1 MNTNYK
7 SKINC
12 KATAQ
17 LEDYWWK
24 LKLNSRRNRK
34 FRFSKRRH
42 AKFSRPRRVLQFY
55 FPCMKQKAY
64 ARAGVDIDLG
74 NRVKA
79 TLPQLLASTH
89 RREVLGKVGGFGGL
103 FQLDLKKY
111 REPILV
117 SSVDGVGTKLK
128 IAFQMDKH
136 DTIGADLVNHCVND
150 IAVLGAEP
158 LFFLDYLG
166 TGKLEP
172 HVFTDII
179 KGFAR
184 ACAENNCA
192 LIGGETA
199 QMPGFYQKGEYD
211 VSGTIVG
218 VVEKSKMLN
227 GQKTVKRGDV
237 VIGIAS
243 SGLHTNGYS
252 LARKIFFEELA
263 LRPTDKID
271 GLKKSI
277 GEELLK
283 EHISYGP
290 LVQKLLKR
298 FNSSLITR
306 HSSLSVKAF
315 AHITGG
321 GFVDNIP
328 RVLPKSLDVVIKKGS
343 WDMLPIFKIIEAK
356 SGVPDAELY
365 QVFNMGIGMVSI
377 VSAEKANDVLKFI
390 KSQKHKAWIIG
401 EVVKGSGIARVE

>member
-1 MNTNYK
+1 MK
-7 SKINC
+7 
-12 KATAQ
+12 
-17 LEDYWWK
+17 
-24 LKLNSRRNRK
+24 
-34 FRFSKRRH
+34 
-42 AKFSRPRRVLQFY
+42 
-55 FPCMKQKAY
+55 KQKAY
-64 ARAGVDIDLG
+64 AAAGVDIDLG
-74 NRVKA
+74 NQVKA

-103 FQLDLKKY
+103 FALDLKKY
-111 REPILV
+111 RQPILV

-128 IAFQMDKH
+128 IAFMLDRH

-172 HVFTDII
+172 HVFTDVI

-184 ACAENNCA
+184 ACAANHCA

-199 QMPGFYQKGEYD
+199 QMPGFYQPGEYD

-218 VVEKSKMLN
+218 VVEKSRMLN
-227 GQKTVKRGDV
+227 GQKTIKRGDI
-237 VIGIAS
+237 VIGIES

-252 LARKIFFEELA
+252 LARRIFFEQLGLQPSSRLPGLA
-263 LRPTDKID
+263 GTL
-271 GLKKSI
+271 GA
-277 GEELLK
+277 ELLK

-290 LVQKLLKR
+290 LVQKLLAK
-298 FNSSLITR
+298 FNPRAAGSPQ
-306 HSSLSVKAF
+306 SVRAF

-328 RVLPKSLDVVIKKGS
+328 RVLPKALDVVIKKGT
-343 WDMLPIFKIIEAK
+343 WDMLPIFQLIAEK
-356 SGVPDAELY
+356 SGVPQDGLY

-377 VSAEKANDVLKFI
+377 VSADQAKAILKFI
-390 KSQKHKAWIIG
+390 HAQKHHAWIIG
-401 EVVKGSGIARVE
+401 EVVKGTGKSRVE

>member
-1 MNTNYK
+1 MK
-7 SKINC
+7 
-12 KATAQ
+12 
-17 LEDYWWK
+17 
-24 LKLNSRRNRK
+24 
-34 FRFSKRRH
+34 
-42 AKFSRPRRVLQFY
+42 
-55 FPCMKQKAY
+55 KQKAY
-64 ARAGVDIDLG
+64 AAAGVDIDLG
-74 NRVKA
+74 NKVKA

-103 FQLDLKKY
+103 FALDVKKY

-128 IAFQMDKH
+128 IAFQQDKH

-227 GQKTVKRGDV
+227 GQKTIRRGDV
-237 VIGIAS
+237 VIGIES

-252 LARKIFFEELA
+252 LGRKIFFEQ
-263 LRPTDKID
+263 
-271 GLKKSI
+271 LKLKPSSRI
-277 GEELLK
+277 PGSKLTLGAELLRV
-283 EHISYGP
+283 HVSYGP
-290 LVQKLLKR
+290 LVQKLLKK
-298 FNSSLITR
+298 FNGKSDLVR
-306 HSSLSVKAF
+306 AF

-343 WDMLPIFKIIEAK
+343 WDMLPVFKIIAEQ
-356 SGVPDAELY
+356 SGVPDDELY

-377 VSAEKANDVLKFI
+377 VSADKANAVLKLI
-390 KSQKHKAWIIG
+390 KAQKHKAWIIG
-401 EVVKGSGIARVE
+401 EVVKGKG

>member
-1 MNTNYK
+1 
-7 SKINC
+7 
-12 KATAQ
+12 
-17 LEDYWWK
+17 
-24 LKLNSRRNRK
+24 
-34 FRFSKRRH
+34 
-42 AKFSRPRRVLQFY
+42 
-55 FPCMKQKAY
+55 MKQKAY
-64 ARAGVDIDLG
+64 AAAGVDIDLG

-103 FQLDLKKY
+103 FALDVKKY
-111 REPILV
+111 REPVLV

-128 IAFQMDKH
+128 LAFALDKH

-199 QMPGFYQKGEYD
+199 QMPGFYQAGEYD

-227 GQKTVKRGDV
+227 GQKTIRRGDV
-237 VIGIAS
+237 VIGIES

-252 LARKIFFEELA
+252 LGRKIFFEQLGYK
-263 LRPTDKID
+263 PKDKVA

-283 EHISYGP
+283 EHVSYGP
-290 LVQKLLKR
+290 LVQKLLKK
-298 FNSSLITR
+298 FNGKSDLVR
-306 HSSLSVKAF
+306 AF

-343 WDMLPIFKIIEAK
+343 WDMLPIFKIIEQK
-356 SGVPDAELY
+356 SGVPDEELY

-377 VSAEKANDVLKFI
+377 VSVEKANEVLKFI
-390 KSQKHKAWIIG
+390 RAQKHKAWIIG
-401 EVVKGSGIARVE
+401 EVVKGKGVARVE

>member
-1 MNTNYK
+1 
-7 SKINC
+7 
-12 KATAQ
+12 
-17 LEDYWWK
+17 
-24 LKLNSRRNRK
+24 
-34 FRFSKRRH
+34 
-42 AKFSRPRRVLQFY
+42 
-55 FPCMKQKAY
+55 MKQKAY
-64 ARAGVDIDLG
+64 AAAGVDIDLG
-74 NRVKA
+74 NKVKA

-128 IAFQMDKH
+128 IAFTMDKH

-172 HVFTDII
+172 HVFTEII

-184 ACAENNCA
+184 ACSENNCA

-218 VVEKSKMLN
+218 VVEKSRMLN

-237 VIGIAS
+237 VIGIES

-252 LARKIFFEELA
+252 LGRKIFFEQLGYK
-263 LRPTDKID
+263 PKDKVP
-271 GLKKSI
+271 GLKQSI
-277 GEELLK
+277 GAELLK

-290 LVQKLLKR
+290 LVQKLVAK
-298 FNSSLITR
+298 FNPVAASRKSAANQKSAAFLRTQPLPI
-306 HSSLSVKAF
+306 KAF

-343 WDMLPIFKIIEAK
+343 WDMLPIFQIIEQK
-356 SGVPDAELY
+356 SGVPDEELY
-365 QVFNMGIGMVSI
+365 QVFNMGIGMVAI
-377 VSAEKANDVLKFI
+377 VSADKADAVLKFI
-390 KSQKHKAWIIG
+390 KSQKHKAWLIG
-401 EVVKGSGIARVE
+401 EVVKGSGEARVV

>member
-1 MNTNYK
+1 M
-7 SKINC
+7 
-12 KATAQ
+12 
-17 LEDYWWK
+17 
-24 LKLNSRRNRK
+24 
-34 FRFSKRRH
+34 KR
-42 AKFSRPRRVLQFY
+42 
-55 FPCMKQKAY
+55 QKAY
-64 ARAGVDIDLG
+64 AAAGVDIDLG
-74 NRVKA
+74 NKVKA
-79 TLPQLLASTH
+79 TLPQLLAATH

-103 FQLDLKKY
+103 FALDVKKY
-111 REPILV
+111 RQPILV

-128 IAFQMDKH
+128 IAFTLDQH

-184 ACAENNCA
+184 ACSENNCA

-199 QMPGFYQKGEYD
+199 QMPGFYQPGEYD

-218 VVEKSKMLN
+218 VVEKSRMLN
-227 GQKTVKRGDV
+227 GQKTVKAGDV

-252 LARKIFFEELA
+252 LGRKIFFEQLKLKPA
-263 LRPTDKID
+263 SRYP
-271 GLKKSI
+271 GLQGTI
-277 GEELLK
+277 GQELLK
-283 EHISYGP
+283 VHVSYGP
-290 LVQKLLKR
+290 LVQALIKK
-298 FNSSLITR
+298 FNVKADV
-306 HSSLSVKAF
+306 VKAF

-328 RVLPKSLDVVIKKGS
+328 RVLPQKLDVVIRKGS
-343 WDMLPIFKIIEAK
+343 WDMLPIFKIIETK
-356 SGVPDAELY
+356 SGVPEEELY

-377 VSAEKANDVLKFI
+377 VSASKAEAVLKLI
-390 KSQKHKAWIIG
+390 KSKKHDAWIIG
-401 EVVKGSGIARVE
+401 EVVKGSGKARVV

>member
-1 MNTNYK
+1 
-7 SKINC
+7 
-12 KATAQ
+12 
-17 LEDYWWK
+17 
-24 LKLNSRRNRK
+24 
-34 FRFSKRRH
+34 
-42 AKFSRPRRVLQFY
+42 
-55 FPCMKQKAY
+55 MKQKAY
-64 ARAGVDIDLG
+64 AAAGVDIDLG
-74 NRVKA
+74 NRVKS
-79 TLPQLLASTH
+79 TLPQLLAATH

-103 FQLDLKKY
+103 FALDLKKY
-111 REPILV
+111 REPVLV

-128 IAFQMDKH
+128 IAFAMDRH

-172 HVFTDII
+172 HVFTEII

-184 ACAENNCA
+184 ACAENHCA

-227 GQKTVKRGDV
+227 GQKTVKRGDA

-252 LARKIFFEELA
+252 LARKIFFEQLK
-263 LRPTDKID
+263 LKPTSRVP
-271 GLKKSI
+271 GLKGTI
-277 GEELLK
+277 GDELLK
-283 EHISYGP
+283 VHVSYGP
-290 LVQKLLKR
+290 LVQRLLAK
-298 FNSSLITR
+298 FNVGQASRLSPSSKKKIRDRQDASPT
-306 HSSLSVKAF
+306 VKAF

-328 RVLPKSLDVVIKKGS
+328 RVLPKNCDVIIRKSS
-343 WDMLPIFKIIEAK
+343 WDMLPIFKMIEAK
-356 SGVPDAELY
+356 SDVPDAELY
-365 QVFNMGIGMVSI
+365 QVFNMGIGMVAI
-377 VSAEKANDVLKFI
+377 VSAAKVDAILKLIRACALRSAATPVLR
-390 KSQKHKAWIIG
+390 SSPATEDGEDGQKHRAWLIG
-401 EVVKGSGIARVE
+401 EVVRGKGEARVA